1 MAEHNVTV
9 ESTLTALME
18 NRKYAAVKD
27 MLVTMNPA
35 DIASI
40 FDELDEDKIP
50 HSVAHAPYG
59 LSHIHGHD
67 NNRL

>member
-50 HSVAHAPYG
+50 
-59 LSHIHGHD
+59 SHVPTAAQKPCGRHIC
-67 NNRL
+67 